1 MYNGEESEEE
11 DESMKTRLVLMVLL
25 LGILSAC
32 SSFRETGVSEDGSV
46 RQIMTEHTEEIEIP
60 AEPERVVLLRAIDA
74 GNASLLGGNVAGVTD
89 VVRGTRLAEEALGE
103 DVAYLEHGDI
113 EALKTLDPDL
123 IITFTPDEYLFEYQD
138 IAPTV
143 QINYSTSAFSPFRD
157 RLYLAHLYNLGVILN
172 RQEEAE
178 ALGDEWLEETTRLQ
192 REVGS
197 LTMDKKAL
205 VLVEGPDAYYIYGRH
220 SAFGTEAVYDVLGFQ
235 MDDPLEEELQEG
247 PIEVSLGELEDY
259 EADYVFVS
267 TRETDSGV
275 DREIARVMDIDEAH
289 VIMQDYDDYRLND
302 LISIEMQTEDIIERI
317 KP

>member
-1 MYNGEESEEE
+1 
-11 DESMKTRLVLMVLL
+11 MKTRLVLMVLL

-46 RQIMTEHTEEIEIP
+46 RQVMTEHTEEIEIP

-205 VLVEGPDAYYIYGRH
+205 VLVEGPDSYYIYGRH

-247 PIEVSLGELEDY
+247 PVEVSLGELEDY

-267 TRETDSGV
+267 TREPDSGM
-275 DREIARVMDIDEAH
+275 DREIARAMGIDEAH

>member
-1 MYNGEESEEE
+1 
-11 DESMKTRLVLMVLL
+11 MKTRLVLMVML

-32 SSFRETGVSEDGSV
+32 SSFRETGVSEDGAV

-60 AEPERVVLLRAIDA
+60 AEPERVVLFRAIDA
-74 GNASLLGGNVAGVTD
+74 GNASLLAGNVAGVTD
-89 VVRGTRLAEEALGE
+89 VVRDTRLADEVLDE
-103 DVAYLEHGDI
+103 DVVYLEHGDL
-113 EALKTLDPDL
+113 EALKALDPDL

-197 LTMDKKAL
+197 LTMDKKAM
-205 VLVEGPDAYYIYGRH
+205 VLVEGPDSHYIYGRH
-220 SAFGTEAVYDVLGFQ
+220 SSFGTEAVYDVLGFQ
-235 MDDPLEEELQEG
+235 MDDPLEEVLEG
-247 PIEVSLGELEDY
+247 GPVEVSIGDLADY
-259 EADYVFVS
+259 EAEYVFIN

-275 DREIARVMDIDEAH
+275 DSKVAETMGIDEEN

-302 LISIEMQTEDIIERI
+302 LISIEMQAEDIIERI

>member
-1 MYNGEESEEE
+1 
-11 DESMKTRLVLMVLL
+11 MKTRLVLMVLL
-25 LGILSAC
+25 IGALSAC

-60 AEPERVVLLRAIDA
+60 ADPERVVLLRPIDA
-74 GNASLLGGNVAGVTD
+74 GNASLLGGDVAGVVD
-89 VVRGTRLAEEALGE
+89 AVRDTRLAEEVLEE

-113 EALKTLDPDL
+113 EALKALDPDL
-123 IITFTPDEYLFEYQD
+123 IITFTPDDYLFEYQE

-143 QINYSTSAFSPFRD
+143 QINYSTAAFSPFRD

-172 RQEEAE
+172 KQEEAE

-192 REVGS
+192 REVGG
-197 LTMDKKAL
+197 LTMDRKAL
-205 VLVEGPDAYYIYGRH
+205 VLVEGPDSYYIYGRH

-235 MDDPLEEELQEG
+235 MDEDLEEALEDG
-247 PIEVSLGELEDY
+247 PVEVSIDDLDGY
-259 EADYVFVS
+259 EADHVFVN
-267 TRETDSGV
+267 TRQQDDGLDT
-275 DREIARVMDIDEAH
+275 EIAQVMGIDEEN

-302 LISIEMQTEDIIERI
+302 LISIEMQVEDIIERI